1 MKWLKQYRTIE
12 QAGSL
17 RSNVLATLFLF
28 TVLFPAF
35 TLAQSLED
43 EAAESEQALQEI
55 KSQIKDRQSQLQSR
69 MREAEKLQNRLKK
82 AELEI
87 SNLAKEIV
95 ISNQRIKQNI
105 QEQNGLLKE
114 KETLLKQKNTQQQL
128 LAKQMR
134 SAYMSGNHD
143 YTKMLLNQ
151 EDAGKFERMLV
162 YYQRLNDARQDQI
175 RKFEE
180 LVAQLLDV
188 AKKLK
193 ATNAKLKTEK
203 EKQTQQQQSLQARQ
217 KERESTLASLRGVID
232 SEAAQIEQLQI
243 NEQNLVQALEDVKRE
258 LERNNVELT
267 GLQNH
272 RGKLLKPTD
281 GRLRKLFGKRRQGQV
296 RWKGVLF
303 YGDSGSPI
311 SAVHHGKV
319 LFADWLRG
327 FGLMII
333 LDHGNGYMSLYGQNQ
348 ALLKQAGD
356 TVEAG
361 ETIAL
366 LGQSG
371 GQSQPSLYFEIRHKG
386 QPINPSKWLQK

>member
-1 MKWLKQYRTIE
+1 MKWLKQYWTIE
-12 QAGSL
+12 RAGSL
-17 RSNVLATLFLF
+17 RSSALATLFLSLF
-28 TVLFPAF
+28 LFP
-35 TLAQSLED
+35 LLVQAQSLED
-43 EAAESEQALQEI
+43 EAAQSEQALQEI

-69 MREAEKLQNRLKK
+69 MREARKLQDRLKD
-82 AELEI
+82 AELQI
-87 SNLAKEIV
+87 SELAKKIV
-95 ISNQRIKQNI
+95 ISDRRIKDNVK
-105 QEQNGLLKE
+105 EQNTLVKE
-114 KETLLKQKNTQQQL
+114 KESLLQQKDTQQRL

-162 YYQRLNDARQDQI
+162 YYQHLNNARQDQI
-175 RKFEE
+175 NQFEV
-180 LVAQLLDV
+180 LVSKLLEV

-193 ATNAKLKTEK
+193 ATNAELQVARDE
-203 EKQTQQQQSLQARQ
+203 QTQQKQSLQARQ
-217 KERESTLASLRGVID
+217 KERESTLVSLRGVID

-258 LERNNVELT
+258 LERTSVELT

-272 RGKLLKPTD
+272 RGKLIKPAD

-296 RWKGVLF
+296 RWKGVLI

-348 ALLKQAGD
+348 ALLKQVGD